1 MENYSELGEM
11 RQQISLLKG
20 KLNDQEIVNDS
31 IIRKVVQEK
40 MDTINKAGWGI
51 VVFGIFLLAILYHH
65 RFVCAG
71 NADFPDQ
78 HECVVA
84 ASDSS

>member
-51 VVFGIFLLAILYHH
+51 VGFGILEIALVLWVFKGL
-65 RFVCAG
+65 
-71 NADFPDQ
+71 
-78 HECVVA
+78 
-84 ASDSS
+84 

>member
-40 MDTINKAGWGI
+40 MDT
-51 VVFGIFLLAILYHH
+51 LLLDPYFH
-65 RFVCAG
+65 C
-71 NADFPDQ
+71 
-78 HECVVA
+78 
-84 ASDSS
+84 

>member
-40 MDTINKAGWGI
+40 MDTINKAGW
-51 VVFGIFLLAILYHH
+51 
-65 RFVCAG
+65 
-71 NADFPDQ
+71 
-78 HECVVA
+78 
-84 ASDSS
+84 